1 MSERA
6 RVVWSEGMFL
16 RTQHF
21 QQQDRW
27 AEGLARD
34 VLLASR
40 GHAWGVRELE
50 LDTGMLAQGKIGL
63 RHCRGVM
70 PDGTPFAIPDDAP
83 QPEPLHLGAG
93 AAETLVRLEL
103 PIVQAGAIEVDP
115 SGRPPTGVRFIARE
129 VKVRDAIAGA
139 DTQAEVEIAQPRFR
153 LDGTASASPAWSGL
167 AVARVIG
174 AQADGGLVLD
184 PEFIPPS
191 IAVGASPVLMSFLEE
206 LTGKLASVADE
217 RAAFASGKRLQGAGD
232 IADFLILML
241 CNRAELT
248 TRHLADQ
255 RTAHPEDLFRWLLGL
270 VGEASAFAGSGLR
283 PPDLSPYRHDRP
295 DLSFKPLFQELRRLL
310 VELAR
315 PDRRATQIPLKTYP
329 SGVRAADVQ
338 DRSLYASAAFVIAF
352 NAPVAPELIRQR
364 LPGQIKIGPAE
375 DLQSIVRA
383 AVPGIP
389 IRHLATVPREI
400 PLHRGMTYFE
410 LDRNND
416 YWRKLP
422 AAAGLAFHVTGDLRE
437 GMDMECWAIR
447 D

>member
-1 MSERA
+1 
-6 RVVWSEGMFL
+6 MFL

-34 VLLASR
+34 LLLAAR
-40 GHAWGVRELE
+40 GHAWGMRELE
-50 LDTGMLAQGKIGL
+50 LDTGMLAQGKVAL

-83 QPEPLHLGAG
+83 QPEPLQLGAG
-93 AAETLVRLEL
+93 AAEVLVRLEL
-103 PIVQAGAIEVDP
+103 PIVQAGAVEVDP
-115 SGRPPTGVRFIARE
+115 SGRPPSGVRYMARE
-129 VKVRDAIAGA
+129 VEVRDAIAGVESRA
-139 DTQAEVEIAQPRFR
+139 AVEIAEPRFR
-153 LDGTASASPAWSGL
+153 LDAESSPSPAWSGL

-174 AQADGGLVLD
+174 AHTDGGLVLD
-184 PEFIPPS
+184 PEFVPPCLT
-191 IAVGASPVLMSFLEE
+191 VGASPVLMSFVEE
-206 LTGKLASVADE
+206 LAGKLASVADE

-241 CNRAELT
+241 CNRAEVT
-248 TRHLADQ
+248 ARHLADQ
-255 RTAHPEDLFRWLLGL
+255 RTAHPEDVFGWLLGL
-270 VGEASAFAGSGLR
+270 VGEASSFAGSGLR
-283 PPDLSPYRHDRP
+283 PLELPPYRHDRP
-295 DLSFKPLFQELRRLL
+295 DLSFRPLFQELRRLL

-315 PDRRATQIPLKTYP
+315 PDRRATQIPLRTYP
-329 SGVRAADVQ
+329 SGVRAAEVQ
-338 DRSLYASAAFVIAF
+338 DRSLYAAASFVIAF
-352 NAPVAPELIRQR
+352 NAPVAPEVIRQR

-422 AAAGLAFHVTGDLRE
+422 SAAGLAFHVTGDLRE

>member
-1 MSERA
+1 VSERA

-34 VLLASR
+34 LLLAAR
-40 GHAWGVRELE
+40 VHAWGVRDME
-50 LDTGMLAQGKIGL
+50 LDTGMLAQGKLAL
-63 RHCRGVM
+63 RRCRGIM
-70 PDGTPFAIPDDAP
+70 PDGTPFAIPEDSP

-93 AAETLVRLEL
+93 AGEALVRLEL
-103 PIVQAGAIEVDP
+103 PAVQAGAIEVDP
-115 SGRPPTGVRFIARE
+115 SGRPPTGVRYLARE
-129 VKVRDAIAGA
+129 IEVRDAIAGA
-139 DTQAEVEIAQPRFR
+139 ETRAAVEIAEPRFR
-153 LDGTASASPAWSGL
+153 LDASPTPAPAWSGL

-174 AQADGGLVLD
+174 AHNDGGLVLD

-191 IAVGASPVLMSFLEE
+191 LALAASPVLVSFLEE

-241 CNRAELT
+241 CNRAEAT
-248 TRHLADQ
+248 ARHLADQ
-255 RTAHPEDLFRWLLGL
+255 RTAHPEDLFGWLQGL

-283 PPDLSPYRHDRP
+283 PPELQPYRHDRP
-295 DLSFKPLFQELRRLL
+295 DLSFRPLFQELRRLL

-315 PDRRATQIPLKTYP
+315 PDRRATQIPLKIYP
-329 SGVRAADVQ
+329 SGVRAAEVQ
-338 DRSLYASAAFVIAF
+338 DRSLYAAASFVIAF
-352 NAPVAPELIRQR
+352 NAPVAPETIRQR

-375 DLQSIVRA
+375 DLQNIVRA

-416 YWRKLP
+416 HWRKLP
-422 AAAGLAFHVTGDLRE
+422 SAAGLAFHVTGDLRD